1 MEVQLSHTAELAPP
15 VLDAARGL
23 LERAFEGEFT
33 EHDWEHSLGGMHALV
48 WDAGALVGHGSVIQR
63 RLLYRG
69 RALRAGYVEGVGVRA
84 DHRRH
89 GYGGALMAE
98 LDRVIRGG
106 YEIGALG
113 ATDEAIPLY
122 ERRGW
127 RRWEGRLAALTPDGI
142 RRTPDEEGA
151 VYVLEVAC
159 QLDVTGELAC
169 DWRDGDVW

>member
-1 MEVQLSHTAELAPP
+1 
-15 VLDAARGL
+15 
-23 LERAFEGEFT
+23 
-33 EHDWEHSLGGMHALV
+33 
-48 WDAGALVGHGSVIQR
+48 
-63 RLLYRG
+63 
-69 RALRAGYVEGVGVRA
+69 
-84 DHRRH
+84 
-89 GYGGALMAE
+89 MAE

-127 RRWEGRLAALTPDGI
+127 RRWEGRLAALTPDGM

-151 VYVLEVAC
+151 VYVLEVAG